1 MFSDDVVLTCPCVGV
16 CEIDV
21 ERIKEEWHE
30 GAYIQCH
37 EEFHSDL
44 KEYRLIEFLK
54 DAHQSNP
61 GNRCI
66 RKLTISSEDAVKII
80 KDLHLVGIRN
90 QLFTNYVDY
99 VAYTNQY

>member
-1 MFSDDVVLTCPCVGV
+1 MFSDDVVLTCPCFGV

-37 EEFHSDL
+37 EEFDSGR
-44 KEYRLIEFLK
+44 KEYRLVEFLK

-61 GNRCI
+61 GNRLI
-66 RKLTISSEDAVKII
+66 RNVIISSEDAVKII
-80 KDLHLVGIRN
+80 KDLHLVGIRS
-90 QLFTNYVDY
+90 QLFKNRADY
-99 VAYTNQY
+99 VTVTCTN